1 VNVSQESDAEEFAQ
15 KVLATMGPAETLLMS
30 MRLLLLVGQRDPEN
44 AKVVAAAQE
53 AIAAI
58 KRLGEAMGAFKITN

>member
-1 VNVSQESDAEEFAQ
+1 MSDPKEAEEFAA

-30 MRLLLLVGQRDPEN
+30 MRLLLLVGQKDPEN

-53 AIAAI
+53 AVAAI
-58 KRLGEAMGAFKITN
+58 KRLGEATGVFKVAN